1 MSKMIIE
8 EIFANGKNICTEEI
22 TSEKYI
28 AEYNKYSE
36 NYEKLIKNLSA
47 EDKKLLV
54 EIDGCLTQ
62 IDALACTEKFIQG
75 FKARFRFAAELL
87 KN

>member
-8 EIFANGKNICTEEI
+8 EIFAN
-22 TSEKYI
+22 EKYI

-36 NYEKLIKNLSA
+36 NYEKLIKNLSS